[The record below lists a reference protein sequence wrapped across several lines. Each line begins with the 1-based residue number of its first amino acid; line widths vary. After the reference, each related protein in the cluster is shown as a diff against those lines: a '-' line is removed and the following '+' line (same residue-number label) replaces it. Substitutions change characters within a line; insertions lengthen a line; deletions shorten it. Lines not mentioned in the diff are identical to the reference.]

1 MAESGRDL
9 LRGFIGT
16 TGVAVTQQFDAS
28 KVRVVLF
35 DLFNTVVS
43 FDGVPRD
50 ELRAYADHIRKP
62 EWSPFRPPESWGR
75 LRAFPDSRRGLDRII
90 ERGRD
95 TSVLSNC
102 PYEMASI
109 ITAVNGLSFT
119 SIIQLAAARVF
130 KPQPRA
136 YQVACDVLDVP
147 PEACLMVTAN
157 KDFGDLEQARALG
170 MQAALIRDPESDIPD
185 IIALAERLGC

>member
-1 MAESGRDL
+1 M
-9 LRGFIGT
+9 
-16 TGVAVTQQFDAS
+16 TQQFDAS

-62 EWSPFRPPESWGR
+62 EWSPFRPPESWGE
-75 LRAFPDSRRGLDRII
+75 LPAFPDSFGGLLRLRKRHSLAI
-90 ERGRD
+90 
-95 TSVLSNC
+95 LSNC
-102 PYEMASI
+102 PTRLAHLIALRQNLLFDY
-109 ITAVNGLSFT
+109 V
-119 SIIQLAAARVF
+119 IQLAAARVF
-130 KPQPRA
+130 KPDPRA
-136 YQVACDVLDVP
+136 YQVACDVLDVEP
-147 PEACLMVTAN
+147 SACLMVTAN